1 MDLANAS
8 DDHRVNDAD
17 RSWVVASV
25 GGPVQKGMDLEK
37 ADDTGELTPTQAADF
52 LDALAAGPD
61 RRAFKRLF
69 AHFAPRVKSYL
80 RRLGAEDQHA
90 EELAQ
95 EVMLTVWRRAHLYDR
110 RQAGASTWIFTIAR
124 NRRIDALRRDRRPE
138 LDPEDPAIVPEP
150 ETPAD
155 QQVEANQRQDL
166 LRSAITRLPEEQA
179 RLLRLSYFEDKS
191 HSKIA
196 EELDLPLGTVKSRL
210 RLALSRLKTLLEET
224 A

>member
-1 MDLANAS
+1 MHLDYAS
-8 DDHRVNDAD
+8 DDQALGHAG

-25 GGPVQKGMDLEK
+25 AGPVQKGMDPK
-37 ADDTGELTPTQAADF
+37 ADDTGELTPALAADL

-80 RRLGAEDQHA
+80 RRLGAEDQQA
-90 EELAQ
+90 EELSQ

-110 RQAGASTWIFTIAR
+110 RQAAASTWIFTIAR
-124 NRRIDALRRDRRPE
+124 NKRIDAIRRDKRPE
-138 LDPEDPAIVPEP
+138 LDPDDPAIVPEP

-155 QQVEANQRQDL
+155 QRVEASQRQDL
-166 LRSAITRLPEEQA
+166 LRHAVARLPDEQA

-191 HSKIA
+191 HSTIA

-210 RLALSRLKTLLEET
+210 RLALSRLKSLLEET